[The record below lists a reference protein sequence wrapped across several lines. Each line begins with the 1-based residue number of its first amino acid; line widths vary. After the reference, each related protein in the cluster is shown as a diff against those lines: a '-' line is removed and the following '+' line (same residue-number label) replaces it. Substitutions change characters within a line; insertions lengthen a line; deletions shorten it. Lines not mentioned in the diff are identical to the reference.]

1 MVRKN
6 DDILNVAEFLKEK
19 GKKVVTAKKAEVISQ
34 KSAKAIISLMKY
46 LNNPKLKI
54 EKQNFLTLIGK
65 KYSDEEIDIPI
76 KRPVLMIKE
85 IMDKFNL
92 TDDASLKLLYHSEKY
107 DTLVDFVEEIDNYSE
122 ELPLKEFDGIVV
134 MTIHKSKGL
143 EFDNVIVMDNLGD
156 RESDNSGNIIF
167 FYEDAKLKDLFL
179 KTAGREIVD
188 SDYKL
193 VLKNEEKLKYEDN
206 LYLEYVA
213 FTRAKN
219 SLIILK
225 RKDKKFFETSLDIE
239 KRGSVIPSSKKE
251 EDKVE
256 KVDLELKNFGSQEV
270 EVKEEEYKPNDYEA
284 IFKGEAIHYAFECD
298 DIEAVRN
305 LYGDFCE
312 IEEVR
317 RFYETAIKKLPK
329 GKKEVPL
336 IVNKEVKRIDLL
348 TDDKIID
355 YKLTKPHDEKNY
367 IKQVK
372 GYIEA
377 VEIITNKKLKGYLF
391 YVDSSEFREV

>member
-1 MVRKN
+1 
-6 DDILNVAEFLKEK
+6 
-19 GKKVVTAKKAEVISQ
+19 
-34 KSAKAIISLMKY
+34 MKY

-54 EKQNFLTLIGK
+54 EKLNFLTLIGK
-65 KYSDEEIDIPI
+65 KYSDKEIDIPI
-76 KRPVLMIKE
+76 KRPILMIKE

-92 TDDASLKLLYHSEKY
+92 TDDASLKLLYHSKKY

-122 ELPLKEFDGIVV
+122 ELPLKEFEGIVV

-143 EFDNVIVMDNLGD
+143 EFDNVIVMDNLGNG
-156 RESDNSGNIIF
+156 EKDNSGNIIF
-167 FYEDAKLKDLFL
+167 FYKDAKLKNLFL
-179 KTAGREIVD
+179 KTASREVVD

-193 VLKNEEKLKYEDN
+193 VLKNEEKLKKEDKLN
-206 LYLEYVA
+206 LEYVA

-225 RKDKKFFETSLDIE
+225 RKDKKFFETSLDVE

-251 EDKVE
+251 KKKVE
-256 KVDLELKNFGSQEV
+256 KINLKLKNFGSQKV
-270 EVKEEEYKPNDYEA
+270 ELKEEEYKPNDYEA
-284 IFKGEAIHYAFECD
+284 IFKGDAIHYAFECD

-312 IEEVR
+312 IEEVK
-317 RFYETAIKKLPK
+317 RFYENAIKKLPK

-355 YKLTKPHDEKNY
+355 YKLTKPHDERNY

-372 GYIEA
+372 SYIEA
-377 VEIITNKKLKGYLF
+377 LKIITNKKLKGYLF
-391 YVDSSEFREV
+391 YVDNSEFREV

>member
-1 MVRKN
+1 
-6 DDILNVAEFLKEK
+6 
-19 GKKVVTAKKAEVISQ
+19 
-34 KSAKAIISLMKY
+34 MKY
-46 LNNPKLKI
+46 LNNSKLKI
-54 EKQNFLTLIGK
+54 EKLNFLTLIGK

-92 TDDASLKLLYHSEKY
+92 TDDASLKLLYHSKKY
-107 DTLVDFVEEIDNYSE
+107 DTLVDFVDEIDNYSE

-167 FYEDAKLKDLFL
+167 FYEDAKLKNLFL

-193 VLKNEEKLKYEDN
+193 VLKNEEKLKKEDK
-206 LYLEYVA
+206 LSLEYVA

-239 KRGSVIPSSKKE
+239 RRGSVIPSSKKE
-251 EDKVE
+251 EEKLE

-305 LYGDFCE
+305 LYGDFCNIDE
-312 IEEVR
+312 IEKV
-317 RFYETAIKKLPK
+317 YKTSKDLIPK
-329 GKKEVPL
+329 GKKEIPFIYKSKVG
-336 IVNKEVKRIDLL
+336 RIDLL
-348 TDDKIID
+348 VEHKEYEIID
-355 YKLTKPHDEKNY
+355 YKSAKPMDESKY

-372 GYIEA
+372 HYIEVIEA
-377 VEIITNKKLKGYLF
+377 ITGKKAEGYLF
-391 YVDSSEFREV
+391 YTDIKKKKKVE